1 MPIPKDKTDR
11 KSKLGDFVE
20 VLVPLGTDEQ
30 GNARFEKGIVQ
41 RAGLSDEQW
50 AQVKKQAEEV
60 GRMSLTKESGGSPD
74 AGARQEQLQAAKKLG
89 DVITFKDPTGATTV
103 VPRGDMPDNEW
114 QKRLLEARKRDTF
127 VTGSYNG
134 EAFDKQP
141 VLTSEVGSQLG
152 GEGQKVEAEFQ
163 KSGARPGSP
172 EGFFS
177 RSLVNALPGPEGMGT
192 PPGPVPSGQG
202 SLLDALPE
210 PKGQEIPAPIPAPDF
225 ATAAGTSQ
233 ALGGPYAAGPGDAL
247 KKVGSELLGPSPG
260 AQMTDLVQAGKD
272 SFAQPQAQPAPMQPP
287 APQPTSM
294 GMNMKV
300 AGGPAMKPGATPGLG
315 DIEKQFTEGVNKEAA
330 AQGEAANQRIIERAN
345 YEKNLQAFEAEQ
357 KKAQLRQ
364 REAEDRINNA
374 YLKTLD
380 EMTAKAQ
387 IDPDHFWNTRSD
399 GAKVGMLLS
408 GFLAGLGGRDPSSTV
423 ERMVAQDIAVQRE
436 NFNLQRE
443 AGKSK
448 LAGLDTI
455 YGRLRQRGL
464 DDAEAASAAR
474 ASMKAGLAMRMDDV
488 ADRLT
493 DPVAKAK
500 AQQVA
505 AQFRLGVKKDED
517 ALKTSAAQRVH
528 MSNQDAMTR
537 FELGMK
543 AQAAED
549 KKKGDKGT
557 QATLLKEL
565 QGLQDA
571 RSRILQM
578 KEASKGG
585 FLARGGVDAASTL
598 PFGSVVAPG
607 AAGKQNTWA
616 TGRAEVLKSLFGSVT
631 KEDYKLAQGV
641 LPEKIE
647 AGIDPTGALD
657 QQLAFIDQQIN
668 RRLDEGPTS
677 YKNATSDVRGESA
690 GGQGGR

>member
-50 AQVKKQAEEV
+50 AQVKKQAEEA
-60 GRMSLTKESGGSPD
+60 GRMAMTKDSGDSPD

-152 GEGQKVEAEFQ
+152 GEGQKVEADFQ

-192 PPGPVPSGQG
+192 PPGPIPAGQG

-210 PKGQEIPAPIPAPDF
+210 PKGQEIPAPIPVDF

-247 KKVGSELLGPSPG
+247 KKAGSELLGPSPG

-272 SFAQPQAQPAPMQPP
+272 SFAQPQTPAPMQAP
-287 APQPTSM
+287 APGPQPTSM
-294 GMNMKV
+294 GMSMKV
-300 AGGPAMKPGATPGLG
+300 AGGPGMKPAATPGLG

-505 AQFRLGVKKDED
+505 AQFRLGIKKDED
-517 ALKTSAAQRVH
+517 ALRTSAQQRTH
-528 MSNQDAMTR
+528 WQNQDGFAR
-537 FELGMK
+537 LELDMK
-543 AQAAED
+543 AKAAAD
-549 KKKGDKGT
+549 KKGDKRGM
-557 QATLLKEL
+557 QATLSKEL
-565 QGLQDA
+565 QGLNDALASVRQMRADAGKGLVDRLNTWAGEVNPLGGVVSPKERARGQDFRGRA
-571 RSRILQM
+571 FQM
-578 KEASKGG
+578 MTE
-585 FLARGGVDAASTL
+585 LARGALQEG
-598 PFGSVVAPG
+598 
-607 AAGKQNTWA
+607 
-616 TGRAEVLKSLFGSVT
+616 ELKRL
-631 KEDYKLAQGV
+631 
-641 LPEKIE
+641 EKIIPQSISPLEDPEQYLKITEGFIQEQIARRE
-647 AGIDPTGALD
+647 AAYGDA
-657 QQLAFIDQQIN
+657 
-668 RRLDEGPTS
+668 GP
-677 YKNATSDVRGESA
+677 DFRGDSA

>member
-1 MPIPKDKTDR
+1 
-11 KSKLGDFVE
+11 
-20 VLVPLGTDEQ
+20 
-30 GNARFEKGIVQ
+30 
-41 RAGLSDEQW
+41 
-50 AQVKKQAEEV
+50 
-60 GRMSLTKESGGSPD
+60 
-74 AGARQEQLQAAKKLG
+74 
-89 DVITFKDPTGATTV
+89 
-103 VPRGDMPDNEW
+103 
-114 QKRLLEARKRDTF
+114 
-127 VTGSYNG
+127 
-134 EAFDKQP
+134 
-141 VLTSEVGSQLG
+141 
-152 GEGQKVEAEFQ
+152 
-163 KSGARPGSP
+163 
-172 EGFFS
+172 
-177 RSLVNALPGPEGMGT
+177 
-192 PPGPVPSGQG
+192 
-202 SLLDALPE
+202 
-210 PKGQEIPAPIPAPDF
+210 
-225 ATAAGTSQ
+225 
-233 ALGGPYAAGPGDAL
+233 
-247 KKVGSELLGPSPG
+247 
-260 AQMTDLVQAGKD
+260 
-272 SFAQPQAQPAPMQPP
+272 
-287 APQPTSM
+287 M

-300 AGGPAMKPGATPGLG
+300 AGGPGMKPAATPGLG

-517 ALKTSAAQRVH
+517 ALRTSAQQRTH
-528 MSNQDAMTR
+528 WQNQDGFASL
-537 FELGMK
+537 ELGMK

-549 KKKGDKGT
+549 KKKGDKKT
-557 QATLLKEL
+557 LQATLSKEL

-571 RSRILQM
+571 RSRILQL

-585 FLARGGVDAASTL
+585 MLARGGVNAASSI
-598 PFGSVVAPG
+598 PGGSLVAPG

-616 TGRAEVLKSLFGSVT
+616 TGRAEILKSLFGSVT
-631 KEDYKLAQGV
+631 ESDYKLAQGV

-647 AGIDPTGALD
+647 ALTDPTGALD
-657 QQLAFIDQQIN
+657 QQLAFVDQQIA
-668 RRLDEGPTS
+668 RREAAYGEAGP
-677 YKNATSDVRGESA
+677 DVRGESA